1 MPSYFVNHVY
11 QEMIKFF
18 SCICEIITWL
28 GFPEGTSGKEPA
40 CQYRRHQRHGFDPR
54 VRKIPRRMEWQSTPV
69 FMPGESQGQRSL
81 AGCGPWGRR
90 ESDRTEQL
98 TLSLFLH

>member
-18 SCICEIITWL
+18 SCVYETITWL

-40 CQYRRHQRHGFDPR
+40 GQSRRHQRHGFDP
-54 VRKIPRRMEWQSTPV
+54 
-69 FMPGESQGQRSL
+69 
-81 AGCGPWGRR
+81 
-90 ESDRTEQL
+90 
-98 TLSLFLH
+98 